1 MNNYEKIKRIK
12 QLENQM
18 VAINNEIDAL
28 KAEINEAYNQNFEGQ
43 IFKSHGRYM
52 RVIKDNEGCCLCLFF
67 YIQDNFYENDD
78 DNKNFWL
85 GENIPKDN
93 EFTIKI
99 DLKCVDKQTVIG
111 WSKHPVKIEEL
122 SVDIKKLIHYIN
134 EHFTF

>member
-28 KAEINEAYNQNFEGQ
+28 KAEVNETYNQNFDGQ

-52 RVIKDNEGCCLCLFF
+52 RVIKDNEEYCLCLFF

-93 EFTIKI
+93 EFTISI
-99 DLKCVDKQTVIG
+99 DLKWVDKQTVIC

-122 SVDIKKLIHYIN
+122 SIDIKKLIHYIN